1 MQSNRISLAKTKR
14 RYLPMLRKLFL
25 TVLAVG
31 VCTAFSAAA
40 ELGGLQENDE
50 LWVGTW
56 STTLHAP
63 ELLPGFTN
71 TGFNNQTL
79 RQIVHI
85 SIGGQRVRLRLST
98 FGANALVVD
107 AAHIALSAGDSSIVA
122 GSDRALTF
130 GGKTSIVIPQG
141 APVVSDPV
149 ELTVSDLANLA
160 VSLFVSGATG
170 PATWHFDSRQISY
183 ISPPGD
189 FTGTTVMPLDP
200 QSPTTQ
206 SWFWLAGIDVLAPLQ
221 SGTIAAFGDSITD
234 GAQSSVGQNHRWTDG
249 LARRLV
255 QQDGHA
261 MAMLNEGLD
270 GNRLLHDVLGPNGL
284 ARFESDVLSQPGL
297 AYVIV
302 QLGGNDIFALDPSE
316 TVTVD
321 QIIQGHKQLIERAHA
336 KGVKV
341 FGCTLNPVQGFLL
354 PGTPFPVWTPANE
367 LKRQALNAWIRT
379 SGEYDAVIDFDRVL
393 RDPRQPARIL
403 PALDSGDHGHPTDAG
418 YRALA
423 DAIDPRLFSDDDR
436 R

>member
-1 MQSNRISLAKTKR
+1 M
-14 RYLPMLRKLFL
+14 
-25 TVLAVG
+25 
-31 VCTAFSAAA
+31 CTSFSAAA
-40 ELGGLQENDE
+40 ESGGLQGNDE
-50 LWVGTW
+50 HWVATW

-71 TGFNNQTL
+71 SGFNNQTL

-85 SIGGQRVRLRLST
+85 SMGGQRVRLRLST
-98 FGANALVVD
+98 FGANGLVVD
-107 AAHIALSAGDSSIVA
+107 AAHIALSAGASSIVA

-130 GGKTSIVIPQG
+130 GGKTSIVIPPG

-189 FTGTTVMPLDP
+189 FTGTTAVPLDP

-284 ARFESDVLSQPGL
+284 ARFENDVLSQPGL

-302 QLGGNDIFALDPSE
+302 QLGNNDIFTLDPSE

-321 QIIQGHKQLIERAHA
+321 QIIQGHEQLIERAHA

-393 RDPRQPARIL
+393 RDPSQPARIN

-418 YRALA
+418 YKALA
-423 DAIDPRLFSDDDR
+423 DSIKLSLFSDDYR
-436 R
+436 

>member
-1 MQSNRISLAKTKR
+1 M
-14 RYLPMLRKLFL
+14 
-25 TVLAVG
+25 VHD
-31 VCTAFSAAA
+31 SAR
-40 ELGGLQENDE
+40 
-50 LWVGTW
+50 
-56 STTLHAP
+56 P

-107 AAHIALSAGDSSIVA
+107 SAHIALSAGGSSIVA
-122 GSDRALTF
+122 GSDRPLTF
-130 GGKTSIVIPQG
+130 GGETSIVIPPG

-149 ELTVSDLANLA
+149 ELTVSGLANLA

-200 QSPTTQ
+200 QSPITQ
-206 SWFWLAGIDVLAPLQ
+206 SWFWLAGIDVVAPRNL
-221 SGTIAAFGDSITD
+221 GAIAALGDSLTD
-234 GAQSSVGQNHRWTDG
+234 GAQSSVGGNHRWTDE
-249 LARRLV
+249 LARRIV
-255 QQDGHA
+255 HQDEQHSIG
-261 MAMLNEGLD
+261 MLNEGLD

-284 ARFESDVLSQPGL
+284 ARFERDVLSQPGL

-302 QLGGNDIFALDPSE
+302 QMGNNDIFTIDPSE
-316 TVTVD
+316 AVTVD

-336 KGVKV
+336 KGLKIY
-341 FGCTLNPVQGFLL
+341 GCTLNPLQGFLL
-354 PGTPFPVWTPANE
+354 PGTPLPVWTPAKE

-379 SGEYDAVIDFDRVL
+379 SGNYDAVIDFDRVL
-393 RDPRQPARIL
+393 RDPHQPARIL

-418 YRALA
+418 YKALA
-423 DAIDPRLFSDDDR
+423 DSINLSLFFDDYR
-436 R
+436 

>member
-1 MQSNRISLAKTKR
+1 MRRNTVALAKTKL
-14 RYLPMLRKLFL
+14 YLPMLRTLFL

-40 ELGGLQENDE
+40 EWGDPPGYDE
-50 LWVGTW
+50 HWVGTW
-56 STTLHAP
+56 STTLPAP

-85 SIGGQRVRLRLST
+85 SMGGQRVRLRLST
-98 FGANALVVD
+98 FGASALVVD
-107 AAHIALSAGDSSIVA
+107 AAHIALSAGGSSIVA

-130 GGKTSIVIPQG
+130 GGSTSIVIPPG
-141 APVVSDPV
+141 ALVVSDPV

-183 ISPPGD
+183 VSPPGEY
-189 FTGTTVMPLDP
+189 TGTTVMPLDQ

-206 SWFWLAGIDVLAPLQ
+206 SWFWLAGIDVVAPRQ
-221 SGTIAAFGDSITD
+221 SRAIAALGDSITAGD
-234 GAQSSVGQNHRWTDG
+234 QSSVNGNQRWTNQ
-249 LARRLV
+249 LARRIV
-255 QQDGHA
+255 HRDEHA
-261 MAMLNEGLD
+261 MGMLNEGLD

-284 ARFESDVLSQPGL
+284 ARYERDVLSQPGL
-297 AYVIV
+297 GYVIV
-302 QLGGNDIFALDPSE
+302 QLGNNDIFTLDPSQE
-316 TVTVD
+316 VTVD

-336 KGVKV
+336 KGLKI
-341 FGCTLNPVQGFLL
+341 FGCTLTPVQGFLL
-354 PGTPFPVWTPANE
+354 PGTPFPIFTPANE

-393 RDPRQPARIL
+393 RDPSQPARIR

-418 YRALA
+418 YKALA
-423 DAIDPRLFSDDDR
+423 DSIDLSLFSVDYR
-436 R
+436 

>member
-1 MQSNRISLAKTKR
+1 MQWNMISVAKTKGKC
-14 RYLPMLRKLFL
+14 LFMQRKLFL
-25 TVLAVG
+25 TVLAFA

-40 ELGGLQENDE
+40 ESGGLQGNDE
-50 LWVGTW
+50 HWVGTW

-71 TGFNNQTL
+71 PGFNNQTL

-98 FGANALVVD
+98 FGASALVVN
-107 AAHIALSAGDSSIVA
+107 AAHIALSAGGSSIVA

-130 GGKTSIVIPQG
+130 GGKSSIVIPPG

-206 SWFWLAGIDVLAPLQ
+206 SWFCLAGIDVLAPLQ
-221 SGTIAAFGDSITD
+221 SGTIAAVGDSITD
-234 GAQSSVGQNHRWTDG
+234 GAQSSVDQNHRWTNE

-255 QQDGHA
+255 QQDERA
-261 MAMLNEGLD
+261 MGMLNEGLD

-284 ARFESDVLSQPGL
+284 ARFERDVLSQPGL

-302 QLGGNDIFALDPSE
+302 QLGNNDIFTLDPSE
-316 TVTVD
+316 TITVD

-336 KGVKV
+336 KGLKI
-341 FGCTLNPVQGFLL
+341 FGCTLNPLQGFLL
-354 PGTPFPVWTPANE
+354 PGTPFAVWTPANE

-379 SGEYDAVIDFDRVL
+379 SGDYDGVIDFDRVL
-393 RDPRQPARIL
+393 RDPSQPARIN

-418 YRALA
+418 YKALA
-423 DAIDPRLFSDDDR
+423 HSIDLSLFSDN
-436 R
+436 